1 MLNVNLFV
9 SGSTLFVSGSAQGR
23 MNVDVPTTVPKLT
36 GSLQQTEFGTPFI
49 RVTSGSV
56 AGLLGLTITI
66 ATGSNGTIT
75 IALS

>member
-9 SGSTLFVSGSAQGR
+9 SGSTLYVSGSSQGR
-23 MNVDVPTTVPKLT
+23 MNVDVPATVPQLT
-36 GSLQQTEFGTPFI
+36 GSLQQTQFGTPFI
-49 RVTSGSV
+49 TVTSGSV